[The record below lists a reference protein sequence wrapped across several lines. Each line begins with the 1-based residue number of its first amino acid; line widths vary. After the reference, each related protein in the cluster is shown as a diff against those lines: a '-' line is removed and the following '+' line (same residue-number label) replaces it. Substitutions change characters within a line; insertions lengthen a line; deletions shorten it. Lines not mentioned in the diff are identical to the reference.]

1 MIVTRPGGVTPR
13 SREGFALLSSSNN
26 LFRRGVPPHGRLAAV
41 GGDRHLAGDRGTEAE
56 LERTDGLLAAAH
68 TIEEVLHVQTRHLFV
83 TPVVGDRLRRDLL
96 PLRDDVNLIRVG
108 VNQGRLGAEQVI
120 VPFPVVVVA
129 EHRGEREKS
138 FSGWLIETWKVSGMS
153 ILGAR

>member
-1 MIVTRPGGVTPR
+1 MGSLRLRTQSKKFCMCRP
-13 SREGFALLSSSNN
+13 
-26 LFRRGVPPHGRLAAV
+26 
-41 GGDRHLAGDRGTEAE
+41 
-56 LERTDGLLAAAH
+56 
-68 TIEEVLHVQTRHLFV
+68 RHLFV
-83 TPVVGDRLRRDLL
+83 TLFGRRDRLRREPL
-96 PLRDDVNLIRVG
+96 PLRDHVNLIRVG

-120 VPFPVVVVA
+120 VPFAIIVVA